1 MKNLVLMLAILT
13 AVFLING
20 CGGDKKAAAE
30 QDAALSE
37 TEAALVEQAEPADV
51 AAEEVE
57 TIVAE
62 PAKETVTE
70 PEATPEKTETA
81 AASPETDTTVKVAPE
96 AEAPAATP
104 VPEVVT
110 EPEAAK
116 AVVETATPDAVV
128 VTVNGQAITE
138 KEIDDELQKAVEMMK
153 KRMPPG
159 MELTEERQQQMRS
172 SVVDRKVEQTLLTQE
187 MKKKGL
193 EISDQAV
200 LDEIKKIAG
209 QRDQTMEDV
218 EKEIAEMGLTLDDIK
233 GQVRYQMQIKALME
247 SEDPN
252 SVVTEADAKKFY
264 DENSQYFEKPEQ
276 VRASH
281 ILIKVEKDATDEQKA
296 AAKEKIEGLLKR
308 AKAGEDFAVL
318 AKEYTEDPGSKEN
331 GGEYTFPRG
340 QMAKPFEDAAFGLE
354 VGQISDV
361 VETQYGYHIIK
372 LSEKIEASKASFEEA
387 KEKIMQFLTQ
397 QKEGQFWSGYQK
409 ALHDNAVIKYS
420 EKEQALRDELEKAA
434 AARAAERQAQME
446 KAKAAREAKAAAQ
459 KTPAAESAE
468 K

>member
-1 MKNLVLMLAILT
+1 
-13 AVFLING
+13 
-20 CGGDKKAAAE
+20 
-30 QDAALSE
+30 
-37 TEAALVEQAEPADV
+37 
-51 AAEEVE
+51 
-57 TIVAE
+57 
-62 PAKETVTE
+62 
-70 PEATPEKTETA
+70 
-81 AASPETDTTVKVAPE
+81 
-96 AEAPAATP
+96 
-104 VPEVVT
+104 
-110 EPEAAK
+110 
-116 AVVETATPDAVV
+116 
-128 VTVNGQAITE
+128 
-138 KEIDDELQKAVEMMK
+138 
-153 KRMPPG
+153 
-159 MELTEERQQQMRS
+159 
-172 SVVDRKVEQTLLTQE
+172 
-187 MKKKGL
+187 
-193 EISDQAV
+193 
-200 LDEIKKIAG
+200 
-209 QRDQTMEDV
+209 MEDV

>member
-1 MKNLVLMLAILT
+1 MKNLVLMLAMLT
-13 AVFLING
+13 TVFLING

-30 QDAALSE
+30 QDAVLSE
-37 TEAALVEQAEPADV
+37 TEAALLKQAEPADV
-51 AAEEVE
+51 VVEEVE
-57 TIVAE
+57 TMVAE
-62 PAKETVTE
+62 PAKEAATE
-70 PEATPEKTETA
+70 PEAI
-81 AASPETDTTVKVAPE
+81 
-96 AEAPAATP
+96 AEVT
-104 VPEVVT
+104 T
-110 EPEAAK
+110 EPKTME

-138 KEIDDELQKAVEMMK
+138 KEIEDELQKGIEMMK

-159 MELTEERQQQMRS
+159 MELTEERQQKIRS
-172 SVVDRKVEQTLLTQE
+172 SVVDRKVEQALLTQE

-209 QRDQTMEDV
+209 ERNQTMEDV
-218 EKEIAEMGLTLDDIK
+218 EKEIAGMGLTLDDIK
-233 GQVRYQMQIKALME
+233 GQVCYQMEIKALMQ

-281 ILIKVEKDATDEQKA
+281 ILINAEKDATDEQKA

-308 AKAGEDFAVL
+308 ARVGEDFASL

-331 GGEYTFPRG
+331 GGEYTFSRG
-340 QMAKPFEDAAFGLE
+340 QMVKPFEDAAFGLE
-354 VGQISDV
+354 VGQVSDV

-387 KEKIMQFLTQ
+387 NEKIVQFLTQ
-397 QKEGQFWSGYQK
+397 QKQGEFWPGYQK
-409 ALHDNAVIKYS
+409 TMRDNAVIKYS

-434 AARAAERQAQME
+434 AART
-446 KAKAAREAKAAAQ
+446 AARQVQMAA
-459 KTPAAESAE
+459 PAPQPIQQADDTQAPAEE